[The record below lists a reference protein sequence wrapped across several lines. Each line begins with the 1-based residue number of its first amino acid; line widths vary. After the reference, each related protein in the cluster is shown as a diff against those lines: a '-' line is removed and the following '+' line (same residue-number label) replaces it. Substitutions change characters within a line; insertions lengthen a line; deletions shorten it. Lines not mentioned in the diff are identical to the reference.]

1 MDLSGV
7 FLLFA
12 ACGVVIV
19 AVWFVSEIF
28 WWLMQGG
35 DDE

>member
-7 FLLFA
+7 VLLFA

-19 AVWFVSEIF
+19 AVWFVAEVA
-28 WWLMQGG
+28 WWLIDG
-35 DDE
+35 DRDE